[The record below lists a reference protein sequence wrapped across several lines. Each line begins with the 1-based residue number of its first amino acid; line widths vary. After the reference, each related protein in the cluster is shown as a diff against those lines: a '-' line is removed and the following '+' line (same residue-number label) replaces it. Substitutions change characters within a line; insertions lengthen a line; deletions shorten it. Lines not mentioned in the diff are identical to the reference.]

1 MLPKTVEVLS
11 EHNNI
16 IGIKEAVNDSKR
28 MNQLL
33 NISLKKDGEFLIFS
47 GDDESFLD
55 LLILGG
61 HGVISVAANVIPN
74 IISQICSQFK
84 INQDETIKLNNKYKN
99 LYELLFIESNPVP
112 VKWIL
117 YKIGLIQNSIRLPL
131 IPLDKKYQENITSEM
146 LKLGL
151 L

>member
-1 MLPKTVEVLS
+1 MNVLD
-11 EHNNI
+11 
-16 IGIKEAVNDSKR
+16 KFRYSKDDPS
-28 MNQLL
+28 QL
-33 NISLKKDGEFLIFS
+33 NISLKKDREFLIFS

-112 VKWIL
+112 VKWML

-131 IPLDKKYQENITSEM
+131 IPVDKKYQENIASEM
-146 LKLGL
+146 LKLEL